1 MHHAQE
7 NQMKQLPHCIFTA
20 EGQAKGTRRRKAWT
34 EGRKD
39 QGTGEGADWGL
50 SNPASY
56 RSQVRKELFQED
68 KSVTNTNSG
77 HREHL
82 QKDIRWNIQC

>member
-7 NQMKQLPHCIFTA
+7 NPTKQLTYCIFTA
-20 EGQAKGTRRRKAWT
+20 EGRTKGTRRRKAWT
-34 EGRKD
+34 EERKD
-39 QGTGEGADWGL
+39 QGTGEGAEGL

-56 RSQVRKELFQED
+56 MSQVRKELFQED